1 MEVSPAIVIACVF
14 GLFILYILCR
24 VFIRPL
30 KWLFGLAV
38 SCVIGCAVMLM
49 LNTVLNRFGT
59 GFCINPLTALIS
71 GVLGVPGLIMT
82 LVLQAIL

>member
-1 MEVSPAIVIACVF
+1 MEISPAVVIASVF

-24 VFIRPL
+24 IFIKPL

-38 SCVIGCAVMLM
+38 SCAIGCAVMLAM
-49 LNTVLNRFGT
+49 NIFLNRFGT

-71 GVLGVPGLIMT
+71 GVLGMPGMIMT

>member
-59 GFCINPLTALIS
+59 GCCINPLTALIS
-71 GVLGVPGLIMT
+71 GVLGVPGMIMT

>member
-49 LNTVLNRFGT
+49 LNT

-71 GVLGVPGLIMT
+71 GVLGVPGMIMT